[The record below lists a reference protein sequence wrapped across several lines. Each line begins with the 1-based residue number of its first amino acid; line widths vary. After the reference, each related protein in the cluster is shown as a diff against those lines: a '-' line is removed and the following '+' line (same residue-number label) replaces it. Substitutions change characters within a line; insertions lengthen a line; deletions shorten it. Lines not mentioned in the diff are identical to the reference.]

1 MTALFFILLVGFEFK
16 HFVADYLLQTVW
28 MIQGKGDLRSGGGY
42 AHAGIHALGSLL
54 VLVATGVPI
63 LATAL
68 LVGAEFVIHY
78 LLDFAKASY
87 GRGVDPN
94 RQVQLFW
101 AQHGFDQFLHH
112 LTYAAMVYVAL
123 RSLGIA

>member
-1 MTALFFILLVGFEFK
+1 MTALFFILLVGLELK
-16 HFVADYLLQTVW
+16 HFVADYLLQTGW

-54 VLVATGVPI
+54 VLIVTGVPI

-68 LVGAEFVIHY
+68 LVGSEFVIHY
-78 LLDFAKASY
+78 LLDFAKAGY
-87 GRGVDPN
+87 GRGIDPN

-112 LTYAAMVYVAL
+112 L
-123 RSLGIA
+123 